1 MGHEAKRRRKAF
13 LSASISAIHRLAVT
27 LALPPPQ
34 PSSLQSLQVG
44 NVAMK
49 KEPLIGRDRH
59 WMSTLISSNMDHLPL
74 VRQGWR
80 EGDPSP
86 HTQIHMLWHR
96 SECLPPPSLPPP
108 SLPASLP
115 ASLPLISTASP
126 TCYSLRWRR
135 RAGTCCRRERGGRGA
150 NVCQAVAGRHLAAV
164 CGGWHSSSRADPARC
179 WHGLPPPPSVRHAAS
194 IHPSGRSLSLSALEK
209 SRLRAKHLSLLAR
222 SWPTSSHAFGGDN
235 KRRRRRAATAR
246 GEAAG
251 NSRQMSAPSL
261 LPRSLLR
268 TLPPFECL

>member
-96 SECLPPPSLPPP
+96 SECLPPPSLPP
-108 SLPASLP
+108 
-115 ASLPLISTASP
+115 
-126 TCYSLRWRR
+126 
-135 RAGTCCRRERGGRGA
+135 
-150 NVCQAVAGRHLAAV
+150 
-164 CGGWHSSSRADPARC
+164 
-179 WHGLPPPPSVRHAAS
+179 
-194 IHPSGRSLSLSALEK
+194 
-209 SRLRAKHLSLLAR
+209 SLLASQLAR
-222 SWPTSSHAFGGDN
+222 FTAFDQHGLSYLLLLAL
-235 KRRRRRAATAR
+235 AAAA
-246 GEAAG
+246 AAG
-251 NSRQMSAPSL
+251 RYMLQEGAGRQGGECVSSRSRQTSGRGLWWLA
-261 LPRSLLR
+261 
-268 TLPPFECL
+268 